1 MNFTRFGVLAG
12 VLLAAGCGGG
22 SKDDDSAPRD
32 PYVEFRVNGKLDAK
46 AIDLDWVE
54 VAADDEGGFCDPD
67 IFENGQTVL
76 DSADSGYCARSITSV
91 VFSVRYTNPTYDD
104 IDVTFNGLGF
114 EVHIFEY
121 NSGVIGPEIWNSSY
135 YRQRLVLAAQEE
147 DATIEDFDPEEEHS
161 LVLEASDSIPNYANF
176 LQVVFEGDQI
186 FNSSSYATYDPATA
200 EDALIEMKTP
210 ATEECDW
217 SLQLNDTAT
226 AYRLVR
232 CLGTELLPEPE
243 TGVDPVQFLA
253 RVTFNFNGWT
263 DQPDDIIITL
273 NPPD

>member
-1 MNFTRFGVLAG
+1 M
-12 VLLAAGCGGG
+12 
-22 SKDDDSAPRD
+22 
-32 PYVEFRVNGKLDAK
+32 
-46 AIDLDWVE
+46 
-54 VAADDEGGFCDPD
+54 
-67 IFENGQTVL
+67 
-76 DSADSGYCARSITSV
+76 
-91 VFSVRYTNPTYDD
+91 
-104 IDVTFNGLGF
+104 
-114 EVHIFEY
+114 
-121 NSGVIGPEIWNSSY
+121 
-135 YRQRLVLAAQEE
+135 LAAQEE